1 MHSPVYFAF
10 EWSIHRWM
18 LDSFSR
24 CSFFSTHTHILEIR
38 VRWAIHSN
46 YSLLNITEHILMR
59 TYTLHTYV
67 AHRQA
72 CCVQVRTLLEQRKSF
87 YIVFFLSFV
96 LFYRFHSLASPLA
109 LCATFLQPKE
119 AKKNHF
125 AHFTA
130 SPKIKWYFSPF
141 KNVKWIKFR
150 CEHRSKLEMT
160 QLFDF

>member
-1 MHSPVYFAF
+1 MLHAMHSPVYFAF

-24 CSFFSTHTHILEIR
+24 CSFFLTQTHILEIR

-87 YIVFFLSFV
+87 YIVFFCHLCCFIGFIHWLRLWLSV
-96 LFYRFHSLASPLA
+96 LLFFSRKKQKKVILLTSL
-109 LCATFLQPKE
+109 
-119 AKKNHF
+119 
-125 AHFTA
+125 
-130 SPKIKWYFSPF
+130 
-141 KNVKWIKFR
+141 
-150 CEHRSKLEMT
+150 HR
-160 QLFDF
+160 QR